1 MQLLSFELNV
11 GVHGTKSGLRQFLR
25 LQYCANSGR
34 QSEGIEEDGEELDL
48 ISKLEDMNLS
58 KEPGRY
64 SWVPSDI

>member
-1 MQLLSFELNV
+1 MAPNQVCANFCAYN
-11 GVHGTKSGLRQFLR
+11 K
-25 LQYCANSGR
+25 YCANSGR

-64 SWVPSDI
+64 SWVPSDIYKIFMHFLIE